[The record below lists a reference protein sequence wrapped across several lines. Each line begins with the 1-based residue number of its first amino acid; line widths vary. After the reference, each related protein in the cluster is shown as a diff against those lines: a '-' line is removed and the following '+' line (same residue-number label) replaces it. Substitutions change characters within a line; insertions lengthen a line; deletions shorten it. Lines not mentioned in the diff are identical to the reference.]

1 MKWSD
6 KAWKRIEELY
16 GTILDM
22 PFNQELKD
30 GTLPKEKFKFYMTQ
44 DAIYLGEFSKA
55 LSTVSSKMENA
66 DHMLAFSKFAT
77 DAVVVERAL
86 HESYFK
92 ELGLDKDAKASPGCL
107 LYTSYILKECAYGN
121 LESGLAAVLPCFWIY
136 KKVGDY
142 IYENQVAEN
151 NPYQRWIETYAG
163 EEFAESVQ
171 LAIDITDY
179 YAEKAGAEEQARML
193 DIFEKASQLEW
204 VFWQSAYDLE
214 EWMV

>member
-1 MKWSD
+1 MKWSER
-6 KAWKRIEELY
+6 AWKRIENLY

-55 LSTVSSKMENA
+55 LSTVSSKMHNA
-66 DHMLAFSKFAT
+66 DHMLAFSRFAT

-86 HESYFK
+86 HEIYFQ
-92 ELGLDKDAKASPGCL
+92 ELGLDVNAKASPGCL

-121 LESGLAAVLPCFWIY
+121 LQAGLAAVLPCFWIY

-142 IYENQVAEN
+142 IYENQVTEN

-163 EEFAESVQ
+163 QEFAASVQ
-171 LAIDITDY
+171 LAIDITDL
-179 YAEKAGAEEQARML
+179 YAEKAGAEEQERML
-193 DIFEKASQLEW
+193 EVFEKASQLEW
-204 VFWQSAYDLE
+204 VFWNSAYDLE
-214 EWMV
+214 EWLV